1 MFFFLFGRCVCT
13 RMLCQSKTKNIDC
26 WIGISNWISVIV
38 AFLNWLIVTYSWMC
52 VMWRRNEWM
61 NMASQIACGCFFV
74 STMRARSF
82 KMRAVGRFMAL
93 CAGRQQTKR
102 RKRKKRP
109 QFHSFFTL
117 VASSECRA
125 IRLLIAFRDTHTQH
139 TAHILHTPRIAHM
152 RYTRAATVM
161 RWQHVWVCVC
171 VADVRVRPVCHTVIM
186 NVRPVN

>member
-13 RMLCQSKTKNIDC
+13 RMPCQSKTKNIDC

-125 IRLLIAFRDTHTQH
+125 IRLLIAFRDTHTAHRTHSSHATHRTHAIH
-139 TAHILHTPRIAHM
+139 TRCDSYAV
-152 RYTRAATVM
+152 ATYVS
-161 RWQHVWVCVC
+161 VCVC
-171 VADVRVRPVCHTVIM
+171 GWCACSPSLSYCNYECSAR
-186 NVRPVN
+186 